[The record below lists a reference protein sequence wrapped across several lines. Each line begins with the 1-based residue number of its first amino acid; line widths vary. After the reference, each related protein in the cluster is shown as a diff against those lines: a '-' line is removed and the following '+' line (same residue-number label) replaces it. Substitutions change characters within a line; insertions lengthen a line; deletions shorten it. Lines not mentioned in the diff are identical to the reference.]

1 MPIPGQ
7 VLGQRRPDSAT
18 THYENL
24 HAGEYSL
31 SSKVPIQRGWARA
44 VQARPKTATMGPV
57 ASRFFRSGSNS
68 ATAPERLGVLGPHRI
83 VVPVRG
89 APVDEDA
96 LRAACRLAR
105 PAKARILVIAVLE
118 VPRHL
123 PLGVSLSE
131 ELAEAEGLLGRM
143 EDLATQ
149 LGSKVDTVV
158 LQAREAGSAVVDE
171 ARRWDA
177 DLMVVGLGEP
187 PKFGEFSLDR
197 TAAELL
203 SRVRCRLIMIRPA
216 LDAAAT
222 VSSLSLPGSP
232 D

>member
-1 MPIPGQ
+1 
-7 VLGQRRPDSAT
+7 
-18 THYENL
+18 
-24 HAGEYSL
+24 
-31 SSKVPIQRGWARA
+31 
-44 VQARPKTATMGPV
+44 MGHV
-57 ASRFFRSGSNS
+57 ASRLFRSGSHH

-89 APVDEDA
+89 DLVDEDA

-105 PAKARILVIAVLE
+105 PAKARVLIIAVLE

-123 PLGVSLSE
+123 PLGVSLGE
-131 ELAEAEGLLGRM
+131 ELAEAEGMLGRM
-143 EDLATQ
+143 EVLATQ
-149 LGSKVDTVV
+149 LGTKVDTVV

-177 DLMVVGLGEP
+177 DLMVVGLGAP

-197 TAAELL
+197 TAEELL
-203 SRVRCRLIMIRPA
+203 GRVHCRLIMIRPA
-216 LDAAAT
+216 LDAAAKG
-222 VSSLSLPGSP
+222 SSVTLPGSP